1 LKSQKTLVKETKSC
15 SELATKIVNY
25 ILPANIGEQQVKEVD
40 HDPLYGIE
48 VNSKVALKV
57 ITSLVRL

>member
-1 LKSQKTLVKETKSC
+1 MVKETKTC
-15 SELATKIVNY
+15 SELASKIVKF

-57 ITSLVRL
+57 ISSFVRL